1 MNSHELRFAFGN
13 PVLYAQIRRVMQKRL
28 TYLSR
33 ATLIDLCTAIQAVE
47 RQQVKGMMLEAGCAL
62 GGSAIILALAKQSQ
76 RPFSLFD
83 VFDQI
88 PPPSP
93 KDGPDVHERYK
104 EIQSGN
110 AAGINGDDY
119 YGYVTHLEDV
129 VIANMSRFG
138 ININTNAI
146 EIVKGL
152 YQDTMHIDQP
162 VAFAHIDCDWY
173 ESVLTCLT
181 QIVPHL
187 SIGGCLVIDDYEAW
201 SGCRKAV
208 DEFFALRRDS
218 FRFLMKSRLH
228 IVRVAK

>member
-1 MNSHELRFAFGN
+1 MELCDS
-13 PVLYAQIRRVMQKRL
+13 ISEIERRHIPGL
-28 TYLSR
+28 
-33 ATLIDLCTAIQAVE
+33 
-47 RQQVKGMMLEAGCAL
+47 MLEAGCAL
-62 GGSAIILALAKQSQ
+62 GGSAIVIALAKQSQ
-76 RPFSLFD
+76 RPLNLYD
-83 VFDQI
+83 VFDKI
-88 PPPSP
+88 PPPSVE
-93 KDGPDVHERYK
+93 DGIDVRTRFE
-104 EIQSGN
+104 EIESGK
-110 AAGINGDDY
+110 AQGISGDPY
-119 YGYVTHLEDV
+119 YGYLTQLDQVVTDNL
-129 VIANMSRFG
+129 ARFG
-138 ININTNAI
+138 VYLESAHVQL
-146 EIVKGL
+146 VKGL

-208 DEFFALRRDS
+208 DEFFAMRRDS